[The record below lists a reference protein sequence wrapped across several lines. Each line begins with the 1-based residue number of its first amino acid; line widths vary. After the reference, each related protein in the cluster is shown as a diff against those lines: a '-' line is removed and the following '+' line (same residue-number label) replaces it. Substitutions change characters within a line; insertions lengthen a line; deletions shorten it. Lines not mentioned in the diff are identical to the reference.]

1 MRHYGMGYGEVLSL
15 PVRVFWMLNVSINR
29 LMAEEDLRSISVAM
43 MSQSSEGFEVKN
55 KNLVI
60 EMGEMFIVEN
70 QSPLN
75 DVRDEDGFAELKL
88 MM

>member
-43 MSQSSEGFEVKN
+43 MSQSSEGFEAKN

-60 EMGEMFIVEN
+60 EMGEMFIAED

>member
-1 MRHYGMGYGEVLSL
+1 
-15 PVRVFWMLNVSINR
+15 
-29 LMAEEDLRSISVAM
+29 MAEEDLRSISVAM